1 MGESRIGAILV
12 SLRAPFGVFVL
23 ALFVQ
28 FLIKPWLGADGAFY
42 GKLLL
47 DCGIAAMLAASLTM
61 VNGFTGQFSMG
72 HAAFMAVGAYT
83 AAGITYYASAKIIGD
98 ETFADANRHSGV
110 VSTMLDERGEW
121 ADPEGVSLGSS
132 GMVLVAKPDALLP
145 GRSYELVLTRTEMV
159 GGEEKKTL
167 AGRWRFRT
175 PQSSLSLG
183 QSVGTLPATIAARL
197 EGVTR
202 RQEMTLLPGL
212 ITRLDG
218 VFVLAL
224 LAGGLVAAGCGYVVG
239 LPSLRLRGD
248 YLAIVTLGFGE
259 IVRVLIQ
266 SQTNDVLWDVNEIK
280 GKSWWE
286 LGRALGGPVGFTG
299 LPFYTSLFWV
309 VLCCGLTLVV
319 AYRLKASTFGRAF
332 LSIREDEIAAEAMGV
347 DTTKFKI
354 RAFVLSAFFA
364 GIAGGLYAHTV
375 GVQLNAGELGFV
387 KSFDIIIMVVLG
399 GLGSISGAV
408 IAAII
413 LTLLPE
419 LLRDFA
425 QYRMVSYAVALILM
439 MILRP
444 KGLFGS
450 REVWEKAAWGR
461 KA

>member
-1 MGESRIGAILV
+1 MAILT
-12 SLRAPFGVFVL
+12 SLRAPLGVFVL
-23 ALFVQ
+23 ALAAQFV
-28 FLIKPWLGADGAFY
+28 LKPWLGADGAFY

-83 AAGITYYASAKIIGD
+83 AAGITYYSSARMVKD
-98 ETFADANRHSGV
+98 ETFADANRHAGV
-110 VSTMLDERGEW
+110 LSTMLDERGEW
-121 ADPEGVSLGSS
+121 ADPDAVRFDQGAVVIEKPEGLAAGRTYA
-132 GMVLVAKPDALLP
+132 LVFSREVIEGEAARWEAV
-145 GRSYELVLTRTEMV
+145 GRVKLNVPRGVLT
-159 GGEEKKTL
+159 
-167 AGRWRFRT
+167 AGRE
-175 PQSSLSLG
+175 
-183 QSVGTLPATIAARL
+183 VGRVPAGLANDVAGASRKEL
-197 EGVTR
+197 
-202 RQEMTLLPGL
+202 TLLPRVVTGQ
-212 ITRLDG
+212 DG

-224 LAGGLVAAGCGYVVG
+224 LAGGVVAAGCGYLVG

-266 SQTNDVLWDVNEIK
+266 SQTNDVLWDVQEIQT
-280 GKSWWE
+280 KSWWE

-319 AYRLKASTFGRAF
+319 AYRLKSSTFGRAF

-408 IAAII
+408 IAAVI
-413 LTLLPE
+413 LTVLPE
-419 LLRDFA
+419 VLRDVA
-425 QYRMVSYAVALILM
+425 QYRMVAYAVALILM

-450 REVWEKAAWGR
+450 HEVWERAAWGR
-461 KA
+461 RA